1 MYNYKRYRKNLDGGI
16 IMKKKI
22 LALLATLILTFAFS
36 ANCFAAV
43 SPTGDVLPTEE
54 ENPSGDGNG
63 GNNGT
68 DPNDNKS
75 QTSPKTGA
83 NLALG
88 FVAVISAAGV
98 ALVSKRKYS
107 EAE

>member
-1 MYNYKRYRKNLDGGI
+1 
-16 IMKKKI
+16 MKKRL

-36 ANCFAAV
+36 VNCFAAV
-43 SPTGDVLPTEE
+43 SPTGDVIPTGE
-54 ENPSGDGNG
+54 ENTTGSGNG
-63 GNNGT
+63 GGNGGGNT
-68 DPNDNKS
+68 S

-88 FVAVISAAGV
+88 FIAVVSSAGV
-98 ALVSKRKYS
+98 ALVSKKKYS

>member
-1 MYNYKRYRKNLDGGI
+1 
-16 IMKKKI
+16 MKKRL

-36 ANCFAAV
+36 VNCFAAV
-43 SPTGDVLPTEE
+43 SPTGNVIPTEDQ
-54 ENPSGDGNG
+54 NPTGDGNG
-63 GNNGT
+63 GTGDETTTPNNNT
-68 DPNDNKS
+68 S

-88 FVAVISAAGV
+88 FVAVISSAGV
-98 ALVSKRKYS
+98 ALVSKKKYS

>member
-1 MYNYKRYRKNLDGGI
+1 
-16 IMKKKI
+16 MKKRL

-36 ANCFAAV
+36 VNCFAAV
-43 SPTGDVLPTEE
+43 SPTGDVIPTAE
-54 ENPSGDGNG
+54 ENTTPGGGGGSGEETTSN
-63 GNNGT
+63 
-68 DPNDNKS
+68 PNDNNS

-98 ALVSKRKYS
+98 ALVSKKKYS